1 MCFFSNNV
9 KSQMESHVLT
19 ILASSQPFS
28 HLKQSSWRL
37 ELVIVIWSAVC
48 CVLPTAGWKLCLLL
62 LTARHHGQIS
72 TDDI

>member
-1 MCFFSNNV
+1 
-9 KSQMESHVLT
+9 MESHITKQYLLFSA
-19 ILASSQPFS
+19 IIHQPFS

-48 CVLPTAGWKLCLLL
+48 CVLPTAGGRVKLVCAVP
-62 LTARHHGQIS
+62 ARHHGQIL